1 MRKAWN
7 QQVAV
12 CILYMTITAQQT
24 VQQSIVLRV
33 YSVYCVPGESA
44 SSTCIACLLVNRR
57 AIKSYVFLEARDTV

>member
-33 YSVYCVPGESA
+33 YSVYLASSRLQRVLCLLISQAESHQIVCVPRGA
-44 SSTCIACLLVNRR
+44 
-57 AIKSYVFLEARDTV
+57 